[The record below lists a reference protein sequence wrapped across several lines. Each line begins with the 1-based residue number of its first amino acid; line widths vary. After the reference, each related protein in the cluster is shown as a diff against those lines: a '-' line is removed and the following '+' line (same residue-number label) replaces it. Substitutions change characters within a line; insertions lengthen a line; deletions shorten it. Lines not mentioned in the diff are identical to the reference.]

1 MKISSVHGAVYV
13 EFLVVFGP
21 LMLLWLGL
29 TQIGLLYGVHIMV
42 NHAAAKAAR
51 AAIVILPDE
60 EDRYQGDEPFTILQ
74 DGDGENDGLK
84 AYEKAQRGGRLH
96 TIRKAAR
103 IPLATVSPRL
113 DIASNTATIDL
124 LAGWI
129 WTEYGVA
136 VTFPDG
142 KGDFMTTFDKTGPLT
157 TRVTY
162 LYKCPVPL
170 IDKIICHRYWSG
182 NLGLPTDSQ
191 GNITASLTSNS
202 SGSDSEA
209 IKILNTVNASVLS
222 GIDIGMELGIDNR
235 SRWRFLVVEA
245 MRTLPMQGQHK

>member
-1 MKISSVHGAVYV
+1 MKKTPIHGAVYV
-13 EFLVVFGP
+13 EFLVVFWP

-51 AAIVILPDE
+51 AAIVIFPDE
-60 EDRYQGDEPFTILQ
+60 EDRYQGDERLSILQ
-74 DGDGENDGLK
+74 DANSEDVSLK
-84 AYEKAQRGGRLH
+84 AYKKAQRGGRLD

-103 IPLATVSPRL
+103 IPLATVSPSL
-113 DIASNTATIDL
+113 DISANNAMVDL
-124 LAGWI
+124 IAGWM
-129 WTEYGVA
+129 WTEYAVA

-142 KGDFMTTFDKTGPLT
+142 NGNFLTKFDQTGPLT

-170 IDKIICHRYWSG
+170 ISRIMCHRYWRSG
-182 NLGLPTDSQ
+182 NSIQKDSQ
-191 GNITASLTSNS
+191 GNITGQISSNN
-202 SGSDSEA
+202 SGINSEA
-209 IKILNTVNASVLS
+209 MKILDTVDASVLGGVGM
-222 GIDIGMELGIDNR
+222 GIELGIDKEE
-235 SRWRFLVVEA
+235 SWRFLVVEA